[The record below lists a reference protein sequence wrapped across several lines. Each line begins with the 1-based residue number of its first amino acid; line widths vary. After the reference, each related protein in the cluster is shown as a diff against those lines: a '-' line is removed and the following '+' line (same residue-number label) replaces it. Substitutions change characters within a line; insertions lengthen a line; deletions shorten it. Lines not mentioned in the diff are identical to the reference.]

1 LINSKIMKVFAI
13 AVFYKSEPNAILL
26 NGSFDLQSFSFF
38 QRNSVR
44 QFMVFTGKLI
54 IDRSPI
60 PNRTTVKEQGYLC
73 HVYIRADCLSGLV
86 VTDEEYP
93 SRVAH
98 NLLSKVL
105 EDFSAKVPPAVW
117 KVDRE
122 PEHIDYNGLDSFLAR
137 YQDPRTADAMTRVQ
151 EELDETKIILHNT
164 IQAVLERGEKLDDLV
179 ERSEEFYNTLT
190 INWVWYGIVKKVQ
203 RLVQV

>member
-1 LINSKIMKVFAI
+1 
-13 AVFYKSEPNAILL
+13 LL

-105 EDFSAKVPPAVW
+105 EDFSAKVPPSVW

-137 YQDPRTADAMTRVQ
+137 YQDPKTADAMTRVQ

-179 ERSEEFYNTLT
+179 ERSEGLNVQSKMFYKQARKMNRCCT
-190 INWVWYGIVKKVQ
+190 WV
-203 RLVQV
+203 